1 MIPLKIV
8 LKLKLSLGG
17 LLTSAS
23 SVQLWAKK
31 HQFKTLNIIY
41 KRKLY
46 KAQNTHTHV
55 GYSCLVG
62 ASN

>member
-1 MIPLKIV
+1 M
-8 LKLKLSLGG
+8 
-17 LLTSAS
+17 T
-23 SVQLWAKK
+23 KK